1 VVHLIDL
8 KNDDLVALKDLPQVD
23 TCAGDEEEA
32 LATLTRLDELKQ
44 ARIVGADK
52 SVRHVVFIDE
62 LAEVVRNPTAMK
74 LLESLLAMG
83 RSLNINLVAATQ
95 HPLASLIG
103 SLLKAN
109 FTARLVGRVLS
120 NDASKVAAGLPKLG
134 AEFLPGKGSFLLV
147 EGGRILRLQGYYLTP
162 DEADAVVQSLR
173 NRYGGTD
180 AEKAAGAMLSQQLDH
195 YQRLKR
201 LGEQTTDGYAPDV
214 LDFAARPEV
223 QEVFARYYDR
233 TSGELR
239 YGWQAYLAEH
249 YGTATDALPPGPTP
263 VIAPVCRSQ
272 PRQYEGFLPIP
283 RKVHQAID
291 CSQAHSA
298 IMDAAIRI

>member
-1 VVHLIDL
+1 
-8 KNDDLVALKDLPQVD
+8 
-23 TCAGDEEEA
+23 
-32 LATLTRLDELKQ
+32 
-44 ARIVGADK
+44 
-52 SVRHVVFIDE
+52 
-62 LAEVVRNPTAMK
+62 MK

-95 HPLASLIG
+95 HPLASVIG

-173 NRYGGTD
+173 NRYVAGGD
-180 AEKAAGAMLSQQLDH
+180 KAAGAMITQQLDH

-201 LGEQTTDGYAPDV
+201 LGEQTPDGYTPDV
-214 LDFAARPEV
+214 LDYAARPEV
-223 QEVFARYYDR
+223 SEVFARYYDR

-239 YGWQAYLAEH
+239 YGWQAAMVRTLFGQNANRGGWNRAKALAVAAYLR
-249 YGTATDALPPGPTP
+249 TQPPG
-263 VIAPVCRSQ
+263 
-272 PRQYEGFLPIP
+272 L
-283 RKVHQAID
+283 
-291 CSQAHSA
+291 
-298 IMDAAIRI
+298 